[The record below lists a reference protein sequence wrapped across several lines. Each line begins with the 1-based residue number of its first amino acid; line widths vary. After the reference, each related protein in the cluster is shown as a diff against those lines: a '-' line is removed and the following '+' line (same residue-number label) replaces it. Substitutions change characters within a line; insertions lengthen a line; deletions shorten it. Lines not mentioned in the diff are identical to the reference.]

1 MRTKTFLLGAFAII
15 MLTACSNDENGV
27 IDSPV
32 SKAAFS
38 ATIDG
43 PVTRAFN
50 QTWDPG
56 DAIGISGTSGTKA
69 YTNVAYQTTG
79 NGNFTV
85 VTDGK
90 EIYYQDNQPVMFTAY
105 YPWND
110 LQGKTFIDA
119 DTWLQADQKTF
130 DFLWAQAPGS
140 KADPTVAF
148 TFSHRMAK
156 VVLTIKTGADV
167 SLDEVKA
174 AVMSLGGFKHTGKF
188 DVVNE
193 GKAEA
198 TDNGTGLWQFSHNTG
213 ENGKYNAPMTVE
225 ENAKTV
231 SYTLIMFPQAFG
243 KALPITATLPDKQ
256 TFEAELD
263 FTAANE
269 HAGDTNPQNEWVA
282 GRQYNLS
289 ITLHKTDIEVKGCTI
304 EEWKPADGGNVDAE

>member
-1 MRTKTFLLGAFAII
+1 MRTKTFLLGAFAIT

-38 ATIDG
+38 ATING
-43 PVTRAFN
+43 PVTRAFD
-50 QTWDPG
+50 QQWEDQ
-56 DAIGISGTSGTKA
+56 DAIGISGTSGTEA
-69 YTNVAYQTTG
+69 YTNVAYKTTG

-90 EIYYQDNQPVMFTAY
+90 EIYYQDDQSVMFTAY

-110 LQGKTFIDA
+110 LQGETTIEA
-119 DTWLQADQKTF
+119 DTWLQADQKSF
-130 DFLWAQAPGS
+130 DFLWAQEPGS

-148 TFSHRMAK
+148 KFSHRMAK
-156 VVLTIKTGADV
+156 VVLTIKKGADV

-174 AVMSLGGFKHTGKF
+174 AVMSLGGFKHIGKF

-198 TDNGTGLWQFSHNTG
+198 RDNETGLWQFSHNTG
-213 ENGKYNAPMTVE
+213 ENMKYNAPVTVD

-231 SYTLIMFPQAFG
+231 SYTLIMFPQEFG
-243 KALPITATLPDKQ
+243 SKLPISAELPDKQ
-256 TFEAELD
+256 AFKAELD
-263 FTAANE
+263 FTEANG
-269 HAGDTNPQNEWVA
+269 HAGDNNPQNEWVA

-289 ITLHKTDIEVKGCTI
+289 VTLHKTDIEVKGCTI
-304 EEWKPADGGNVDAE
+304 EEWKPANGGNVDAE